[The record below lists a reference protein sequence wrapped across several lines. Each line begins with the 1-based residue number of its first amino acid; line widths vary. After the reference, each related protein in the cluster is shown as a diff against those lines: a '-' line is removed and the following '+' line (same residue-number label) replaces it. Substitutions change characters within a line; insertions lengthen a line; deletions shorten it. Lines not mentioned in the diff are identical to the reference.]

1 MAVNKH
7 KQMPKLKSVD
17 KVIEFFET
25 EDMGEYWDDLPE
37 AHFEVDIQK
46 RTHIFALDDDLPAR
60 LDAIARIKRVPSE
73 RLINAWLREKIAE
86 QPQVPA

>member
-17 KVIEFFET
+17 KVVEFFET

>member
-17 KVIEFFET
+17 KVVEFFET

-60 LDAIARIKRVPSE
+60 LDAIARVKRVPSE

>member
-1 MAVNKH
+1 M
-7 KQMPKLKSVD
+7 
-17 KVIEFFET
+17 IEFFET